1 MESFRKI
8 ATTTAIIFLLWSI
21 RTYRCTE
28 GFKPGE
34 WRGSLFHYSV
44 TFNGFSRCHSDLA
57 NFSLSR
63 STVCRAHTQARHS
76 YVMSHIFRTLIL

>member
-1 MESFRKI
+1 MDSFREI

-44 TFNGFSRCHSDLA
+44 TFNGFFTLSLR
-57 NFSLSR
+57 FGQISLS

>member
-34 WRGSLFHYSV
+34 WRGSLFHYSL
-44 TFNGFSRCHSDLA
+44 TFNGFSRCHSDLDK
-57 NFSLSR
+57 FLP
-63 STVCRAHTQARHS
+63 TVCRAHTQARHS